1 MLVQVEQWTTL
12 GGAIYNEGSGEPDML
27 DRGIKHKLWERWG
40 ALRTVECLQGH
51 RVQWHRLC
59 TVQVQAAPFTETTVE
74 PSIFKTCFSASLILP
89 KALAAWLVILK
100 WRLKQRRERECFL
113 VLLQV
118 AKHCQQIQGLSGLR
132 FSFFFFFAIYNIMD
146 GPGAY

>member
-1 MLVQVEQWTTL
+1 M
-12 GGAIYNEGSGEPDML
+12 
-27 DRGIKHKLWERWG
+27 
-40 ALRTVECLQGH
+40 
-51 RVQWHRLC
+51 
-59 TVQVQAAPFTETTVE
+59 E

-132 FSFFFFFAIYNIMD
+132 FSFFFFLPFTTLWMD
-146 GPGAY
+146 LERTRLSEINQTEKDKYLMLSLVFGI